1 MTALETISFM
11 SKATHYFT
19 VSQINSY
26 IKQLFE
32 IDFVLQDLWI
42 EGEVSNFSQS
52 AAGHA
57 YFTLKDQA
65 VSSSGVTAASIRCVM
80 WRSSVARQGY
90 LPSNG
95 EAILAHGH
103 ISVYEVQGAYQLY
116 VDHLQ
121 PAGLGALYVQFEAL
135 KKRLEVEGLFAPERK
150 RPLPPFPRCL
160 GVVTSPTG
168 AALRDILQ
176 ILGRRYPLVE
186 VIISPTMVQG
196 DRAPSQ
202 IVAAIEAL
210 NEHTEAEAIIV
221 ARGGGSLEELWAFND
236 ERVARA
242 IYSSRQPVISGV
254 GHETDFTIADFV
266 ADERAPTPSAAA
278 EIAVPDQGGLWET
291 LDFRR
296 SRLGALIGRQIAER
310 RGAVE
315 SQERVLSRLSPQA
328 QIATHRQ
335 RIDELTRAASAG
347 LAHQLALQRERVRG
361 HRLRLQSLSPFA
373 TLDRGYS
380 ITRQLR
386 TGEIIKSVAQVAA
399 GDRIETQVSDGKFE
413 SLAHETRTA
422 MKE

>member
-1 MTALETISFM
+1 MTT
-11 SKATHYFT
+11 THYFT
-19 VSQINSY
+19 VSQINNY
-26 IKQLFE
+26 IKDLFE

-42 EGEVSNFSQS
+42 EGEVSNFSRS

-57 YFTLKDQA
+57 YFTLKDE
-65 VSSSGVTAASIRCVM
+65 TASIRCVM
-80 WRSSVARQGY
+80 WRSVAARQSY

-95 EAILAHGH
+95 EAIVAHGS
-103 ISVYEVQGAYQLY
+103 ISVYEVQGTYQLY
-116 VDHLQ
+116 VDALQ

-135 KKRLEVEGLFAPERK
+135 KKRLEAEGLFAPERK

-168 AALRDILQ
+168 AALRDILHV
-176 ILGRRYPLVE
+176 LGRRYPLVE
-186 VIISPTMVQG
+186 VILSPTLVQG
-196 DRAPSQ
+196 DKAPLQ
-202 IVAAIEAL
+202 IVAAIESL
-210 NEHTEAEAIIV
+210 NEHTDAEAIIV

-242 IYSSRQPVISGV
+242 IYSSRLPVISGV

-266 ADERAPTPSAAA
+266 ADVRAPTPSAAA
-278 EIAVPDQGGLWET
+278 EIAVPDQGDLRGT

-296 SRLGALIGRQIAER
+296 DRLVTLIGRQIAEW

-328 QIATHRQ
+328 KIASHRQ
-335 RIDELTRAASAG
+335 SIDELTRAASAS
-347 LAHQLALQRERVRG
+347 LAHQLALRRERLHG
-361 HRLRLQSLSPFA
+361 HLLRLQSLSPFA

-386 TGEIIKSVAQVAA
+386 TGEIVKSVDQVAA

-413 SLAHETRTA
+413 SLVAWA
-422 MKE
+422 VQIDL

>member
-1 MTALETISFM
+1 M
-11 SKATHYFT
+11 SNTTHYFT

-26 IKQLFE
+26 IKDLFE

-42 EGEVSNFSQS
+42 EGEVSNFSRS

-57 YFTLKDQA
+57 YFTLKDET
-65 VSSSGVTAASIRCVM
+65 SSIRCVM
-80 WRSSVARQGY
+80 WRSVAARQGY

-103 ISVYEVQGAYQLY
+103 ISVYEVQGAYQFY
-116 VDHLQ
+116 VDTLQ
-121 PAGLGALYVQFEAL
+121 PAGLGTLYLQFEAL
-135 KKRLEVEGLFAPERK
+135 KKRLEAKGLFALERK

-168 AALRDILQ
+168 AALRDILHV
-176 ILGRRYPLVE
+176 LGRRYPLVE
-186 VIISPTMVQG
+186 VILSPTLVQG
-196 DRAPSQ
+196 DKAPQQ

-210 NEHTEAEAIIV
+210 NEHTDAEAIIV

-242 IYSSRQPVISGV
+242 IYSSRLPVISGV

-266 ADERAPTPSAAA
+266 ADARAPTPSAAA
-278 EIAVPDQGGLWET
+278 EIAVPDQGELRGT
-291 LDFRR
+291 LRLRR
-296 SRLGALIGRQIAER
+296 NRLVALAGRQIAER

-328 QIATHRQ
+328 KIASHRQ
-335 RIDELTRAASAG
+335 RIDELTRAVSAS
-347 LAHQLALQRERVRG
+347 LAHQLALQRERLRG
-361 HRLRLQSLSPFA
+361 HLLRLQSLSPFA
-373 TLDRGYS
+373 TLERGYS

-386 TGEIIKSVAQVAA
+386 TGEIVKSVAQVTT

-413 SLAHETRTA
+413 GLVAWAVQRQENQ
-422 MKE
+422 E

>member
-1 MTALETISFM
+1 MTT
-11 SKATHYFT
+11 THYFT
-19 VSQINSY
+19 VSQINNY
-26 IKQLFE
+26 IKELFE

-65 VSSSGVTAASIRCVM
+65 ASSHGVTAASIRCVM
-80 WRSSVARQGY
+80 WRSVAARQSY

-103 ISVYEVQGAYQLY
+103 ISIYEVQGTYQLY
-116 VDHLQ
+116 VDALQ

-135 KKRLEVEGLFAPERK
+135 KKRLEAEGLFAPERK

-168 AALRDILQ
+168 AALRDILHV
-176 ILGRRYPLVE
+176 LGRRYPLVE
-186 VIISPTMVQG
+186 VSLSPTLVQG
-196 DRAPSQ
+196 DRAPLQ
-202 IVAAIEAL
+202 IVAAIESL
-210 NEHTEAEAIIV
+210 NEHTNAEAIIV
-221 ARGGGSLEELWAFND
+221 ARGGGSLEDLWAFND
-236 ERVARA
+236 ERVAQA
-242 IYSSRQPVISGV
+242 IYSSRLPVISGV

-266 ADERAPTPSAAA
+266 ADVRAPTPSAAA
-278 EIAVPDQGGLWET
+278 EIAVPDQGELGGTRHL
-291 LDFRR
+291 RR
-296 SRLGALIGRQIAER
+296 NRLVALMEQQIAER

-315 SQERVLSRLSPQA
+315 SQERALGRLSPQA
-328 QIATHRQ
+328 KIITHRQ
-335 RIDELTRAASAG
+335 RIDELTRMASAS
-347 LAHQLALQRERVRG
+347 LAHQLALRRERLRG

-373 TLDRGYS
+373 TLERGYS

-386 TGEIIKSVAQVAA
+386 TGEIVKSVGQVAT

-413 SLAHETRTA
+413 GLVAWAVQHQENQ
-422 MKE
+422 K